1 MVQHQLIIPPCVV
14 VVVVMMMTMMIME
27 ALLLMVTFFKEANAE
42 STCTQISPARSNSMR
57 TKSSTGWSSWAFLFV
72 EDDELPTTAGAVL
85 LVTTPGVEEVSCCHK
100 SKIGPNC
107 DDHDGKVRTF

>member
-1 MVQHQLIIPPCVV
+1 MIMV
-14 VVVVMMMTMMIME
+14 IME

-42 STCTQISPARSNSMR
+42 STCTQISPARSNSIS
-57 TKSSTGWSSWAFLFV
+57 TKSSTGWSSWAFLLAV

-107 DDHDGKVRTF
+107 DDHDGEGRKS

>member
-1 MVQHQLIIPPCVV
+1 
-14 VVVVMMMTMMIME
+14 
-27 ALLLMVTFFKEANAE
+27 
-42 STCTQISPARSNSMR
+42 
-57 TKSSTGWSSWAFLFV
+57 
-72 EDDELPTTAGAVL
+72 LPTTAGAVL